1 MKKYFSFLLFTILT
15 LFLFL
20 VPVLFMASGIYLLT
34 TGVYSLLAVFLIL
47 MGLIQA
53 FFVFPLVKSSP
64 VFIKV
69 NLINQVLS

>member
-1 MKKYFSFLLFTILT
+1 VKKYFSFLLFTILT